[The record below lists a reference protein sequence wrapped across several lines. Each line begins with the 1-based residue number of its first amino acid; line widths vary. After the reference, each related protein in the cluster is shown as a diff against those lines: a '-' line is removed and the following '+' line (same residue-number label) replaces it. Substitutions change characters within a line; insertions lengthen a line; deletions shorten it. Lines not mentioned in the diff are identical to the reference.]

1 MAKAVLIS
9 EHAKRRAAER
19 LELTRRD
26 EIVHQF
32 RNALMYGISPASFKG
47 QFSTYLKKKLK
58 NSRRCTIKV
67 YCDFIYIHKGK
78 RLVTMYPVPDKFLP
92 VKQFLAKNYKNIEE
106 KENIAELQLR
116 RYFSSS
122 EFKFYVKKPGK
133 NGKTFTIALVIKEEL
148 VAVSQGKDLDKL
160 KQSCV
165 KQYFN
170 DIKMGGEQEYEL

>member
-133 NGKTFTIALVIKEEL
+133 KNTA
-148 VAVSQGKDLDKL
+148 KDL
-160 KQSCV
+160 
-165 KQYFN
+165 
-170 DIKMGGEQEYEL
+170 ITYEEMKEAEVTTEVEENTNTEEVVEATTTESTETTNE